1 MTRSYPAQPGFG
13 VGAVMFEGDKVVL
26 VRRGQPP
33 LDGQCTLPGGMVEV
47 GETIEQALI
56 REVEEETGWIVRV
69 VKQVALFDFIEK
81 DARGRIRYHYILADF
96 LCQRTEGDLMAG
108 SDAKEVRLVPLDEL
122 ADYQLTPKALEVI
135 REAWKISK

>member
-33 LDGQCTLPGGMVEV
+33 LDGQWTLPGGMVEV

-81 DARGRIRYHYILADF
+81 DASGRIRYHYILADF

-122 ADYQLTPKALEVI
+122 AVALFF
-135 REAWKISK
+135 RRD